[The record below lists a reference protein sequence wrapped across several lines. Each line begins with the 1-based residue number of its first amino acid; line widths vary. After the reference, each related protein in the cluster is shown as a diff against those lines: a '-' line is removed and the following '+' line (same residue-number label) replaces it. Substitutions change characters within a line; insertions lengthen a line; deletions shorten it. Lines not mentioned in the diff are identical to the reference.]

1 MGLFSFLKKRKK
13 VAPGKLAGGGLADS
27 NSLADGN
34 SLADNNSS
42 ASSPVEANVSAAP
55 QNAQQGK
62 KTKTSSSPLQPP
74 PNDLE
79 AEFLG
84 TYHLGRAIRQS
95 QKREWFFMA
104 LAAGFALLYFC
115 FPRTVTENHYFGT
128 EPNGSLM
135 PMVAFNQPF
144 DSRSAVISWTENAI
158 TGIFDFD
165 AQDYRRRME
174 SSEKY
179 FTTHSFDRFLRNFKK
194 NGLYADM
201 MDRKLMIDVVPDGVS
216 VIRQQGLVN
225 GVYSWQV
232 QMPLQLRLENSNG
245 LNSKRAIAT
254 VLVQRVA
261 NSKNPDAIAITSI
274 ALTEVN

>member
-1 MGLFSFLKKRKK
+1 MSLFSFFSKKRKR
-13 VAPGKLAGGGLADS
+13 VADGSPADS
-27 NSLADGN
+27 NGLGDEKNPVEDA
-34 SLADNNSS
+34 
-42 ASSPVEANVSAAP
+42 SPVNRHAATV
-55 QNAQQGK
+55 QDAK
-62 KTKTSSSPLQPP
+62 RDTKTKTSSSPLQPP
-74 PNDLE
+74 PNDFE

-115 FPRTVTENHYFGT
+115 FPRTVIANHYFGT

-179 FTTHSFDRFLRNFKK
+179 FTPHSFDRFLRNFKK